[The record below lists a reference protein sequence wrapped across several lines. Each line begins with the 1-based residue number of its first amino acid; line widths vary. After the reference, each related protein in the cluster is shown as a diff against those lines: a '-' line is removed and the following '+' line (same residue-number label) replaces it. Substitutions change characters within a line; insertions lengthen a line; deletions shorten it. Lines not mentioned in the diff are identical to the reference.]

1 MLTPEQLE
9 RAREIA
15 AQAPPLTEEQ
25 RDLIARVFA
34 RGNRRVAR
42 EPQAA

>member
-1 MLTPEQLE
+1 MLPPHLRE

-15 AQAPPLTEEQ
+15 AQAPPLTDEQ
-25 RDLIARVFA
+25 RDLIARIFGRKRPAV
-34 RGNRRVAR
+34 R

>member
-1 MLTPEQLE
+1 MLTPEQQQ

-15 AQAPPLTEEQ
+15 AKAPPLTPGQ
-25 RDLIARVFA
+25 RDLIARIFA
-34 RGNRRVAR
+34 RRHLAER

>member
-1 MLTPEQLE
+1 MLTPEQRQ

-15 AQAPPLTEEQ
+15 AQAPPLTDEQ
-25 RDLIARVFA
+25 RDLLARIFGRQHA
-34 RGNRRVAR
+34 GTR

>member
-1 MLTPEQLE
+1 MLTPEQVE

-25 RDLIARVFA
+25 RDIIARIFA
-34 RGNRRVAR
+34 RRRLAAR

>member
-1 MLTPEQLE
+1 MLTPEQRS

-25 RDLIARVFA
+25 RDLIARIFGRLA
-34 RGNRRVAR
+34 AR